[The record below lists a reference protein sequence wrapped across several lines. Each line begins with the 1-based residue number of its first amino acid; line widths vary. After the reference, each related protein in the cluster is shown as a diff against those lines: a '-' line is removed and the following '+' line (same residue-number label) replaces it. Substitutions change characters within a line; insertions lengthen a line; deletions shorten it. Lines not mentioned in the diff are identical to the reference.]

1 MGQMPTG
8 QLQQEPSTKH
18 MAVCVLGLPGSKAHI
33 ERTEANKLDRACFTG
48 LRQDKKVCCSIL
60 KHCVQIIVDFKAYW
74 SELGGKR
81 RVHQVLAADWASA
94 PTGSCRAGLSPG
106 VSWSMPSSWSSLT
119 SLLCLW
125 RRG

>member
-48 LRQDKKVCCSIL
+48 LRQKK
-60 KHCVQIIVDFKAYW
+60 K
-74 SELGGKR
+74 
-81 RVHQVLAADWASA
+81 
-94 PTGSCRAGLSPG
+94 
-106 VSWSMPSSWSSLT
+106 
-119 SLLCLW
+119 SLLQHSEALCPNN
-125 RRG
+125 R